1 MFINRK
7 LLISMWLGI
16 LIIAVMVYL
25 CTVEMK
31 SKDPVKNNQH
41 AATSISAK
49 DNSKLPTDIELP

>member
-7 LLISMWLGI
+7 LLIIMWLGM

-31 SKDPVKNNQH
+31 SKDPVDNNQY
-41 AATSISAK
+41 AAKSISAK
-49 DNSKLPTDIELP
+49 DNSKLPADIELP

>member
-1 MFINRK
+1 
-7 LLISMWLGI
+7 MWLGI
-16 LIIAVMVYL
+16 LVIAVMVYL

-31 SKDPVKNNQH
+31 SKDPVNDNQH